1 MHVIINL
8 NKPPG
13 ITSRQ
18 AVTKV
23 QHLLGAKKAGHAGTL
38 DPQATGVLLVCLNEA
53 TKVTRFLMDMQKQYK
68 TKIKLGERT
77 DTYDAEGRVIE
88 KKDIS
93 FLSEADLFDAV
104 RSFKGPIKQK
114 PPMYSAVK
122 IDGKTLYKLA
132 RKGIEI
138 ERPYRSV
145 HIYDIE
151 ITSIDMPCFDVTI
164 SCSKGTYIRSLC
176 DDIGT
181 RLGTGAH
188 MARLERTA
196 VGEFHINNSFS
207 FEDLTVNNEEI
218 FYSID
223 QALFKLPEIK
233 LGAADYQKAKNGVK
247 IVLGPHK
254 LNNGEFVKMKDP
266 EGNFFAIG
274 RADSNTI
281 SIERVLNLK

>member
-23 QHLLGAKKAGHAGTL
+23 QRLLGARKAGHAGTL

-53 TKVTRFLMDMQKQYK
+53 TKVTRFLMDMGKQYK
-68 TKIKLGERT
+68 AKIKLGERT

-88 KKDIS
+88 RKDIS
-93 FLSEADLFDAV
+93 FLSEADLFNAV
-104 RSFKGPIKQK
+104 KAFKGPIKQK

-132 RKGIEI
+132 RKGIEVD
-138 ERPYRSV
+138 RPDRSV

-151 ITSIDMPCFDVTI
+151 ITSIDMPCFDVAI

-181 RLGTGAH
+181 KLGTGAH

-207 FEDLTVNNEEI
+207 FEDLDVNEKM

-223 QALFKLPEIK
+223 QALGKLPEIM
-233 LGAADYQKAKNGVK
+233 LGDVDYNKAKNGMK
-247 IVLGPHK
+247 IILDSGK
-254 LNNGEFVKMKDP
+254 LYNGEFVKMKDP
-266 EGNFFAIG
+266 EGKLFAIG
-274 RADSNTI
+274 RADSNI
-281 SIERVLNLK
+281 INIERVLNLK

>member
-13 ITSRQ
+13 VTSRQ

-23 QHLLGAKKAGHAGTL
+23 QRLLGAKKAGHAGTL

-53 TKVTRFLMDMQKQYK
+53 TKVTRFLMDMGKQYK
-68 TKIKLGERT
+68 AKIKLGERT
-77 DTYDAEGRVIE
+77 DTYDAEGRVIDRKE
-88 KKDIS
+88 IPY
-93 FLSEADLFDAV
+93 FSEADLSDAV
-104 RSFKGPIKQK
+104 QSFKGPIKQK

-122 IDGKTLYKLA
+122 IGGKTLYKLA

-138 ERPYRSV
+138 DRPDRSV

-151 ITSIDMPCFDVTI
+151 ITSIDMPCLDVTI

-181 RLGTGAH
+181 KLGTGAH

-196 VGEFHINNSFS
+196 VGEFNINNSFS
-207 FEDLTVNNEEI
+207 FEDLADNAGM

-223 QALFKLPEIK
+223 RALVTLPEIK
-233 LGAADYQKAKNGVK
+233 LDDFDYQKAKNGVR
-247 IVLGPHK
+247 IILESCN
-254 LNNGEFVKMKDP
+254 LYNGEFVRMKDP
-266 EGNFFAIG
+266 EGNLFAIG
-274 RADSNTI
+274 RADSNI
-281 SIERVLNLK
+281 LSIERILNLK